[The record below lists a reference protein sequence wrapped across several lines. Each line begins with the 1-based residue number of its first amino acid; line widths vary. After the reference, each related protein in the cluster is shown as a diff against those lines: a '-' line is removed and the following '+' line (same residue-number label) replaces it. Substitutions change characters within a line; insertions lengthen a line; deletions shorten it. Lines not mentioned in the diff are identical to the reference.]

1 MKRRNVLIAIVILLV
16 VAGGLWWW
24 QSGQGVGQGE
34 RTLRATGTLEVEEI
48 SVASQT
54 GGRVEA
60 IAVRRG
66 DQVAKGQQLVTL
78 QTTMLDA
85 DLARTEAAAAAMTAA
100 RQAAYDA
107 WQMAQEL
114 ERNPQEIELQIAEVQ
129 SQLAVLELQLEG
141 ARQAGDPAGLALV
154 SAQRDGLQR
163 VLEILQAMR
172 AEPTA
177 IRAQVSQAEMFYRS
191 MQALEQATLSILDL
205 LKIQRA
211 EMTLT
216 APVDGYVLERLMAEG
231 EVAAPLAPILILA
244 DIEHLTL
251 TVYLPQDSYGRVRLG
266 QKVEVTVDSFP
277 DRTFMGEV
285 SYISP
290 RAEFTPV
297 MVQTEE
303 ERARL
308 VYAVEI
314 ALDNADLALKPGM
327 IAEARFGE

>member
-1 MKRRNVLIAIVILLV
+1 MSPRNVLIAIVVLV
-16 VAGGLWWW
+16 AAGGFWWW
-24 QSGQGVGQGE
+24 QSSQGGGMGDSALQ
-34 RTLRATGTLEVEEI
+34 ATGTLEVEEI
-48 SVASQT
+48 TVASQT
-54 GGRVEA
+54 GGRVEV
-60 IAVRRG
+60 IAVQRG
-66 DQVAKGQQLVTL
+66 DQVTKGQQLVSL

-85 DLARTEAAAAAMTAA
+85 DLARTEAAAAAVQAA

-107 WQMAQEL
+107 WRMAQEL

-129 SQLAVLELQLEG
+129 SQLAVVELQLQ
-141 ARQAGDPAGLALV
+141 AAQQAGDPAGLALAT
-154 SAQRDGLQR
+154 AQRDGLQG
-163 VLEILQAMR
+163 VLEILQTMR

-177 IRAQVSQAEMFYRS
+177 IRLQVSQAEMFYRS

-205 LKIQRA
+205 LRIQRA

-216 APVDGYVLERLMAEG
+216 APVDGYVLERLLAEG

-277 DRTFMGEV
+277 DRTFVGEV

-297 MVQTEE
+297 MVQTGE

-314 ALDNADLALKPGM
+314 ALDNGDLALKPGM